1 MRKTLGGQRPGFS
14 TERLEE
20 LRELQTMMK
29 TYRNYGDGV
38 QYLRGLEHAAA
49 GPVPRIDFV
58 HATMMARHRARPML
72 REPVPGLC
80 TNALGPTLRTDC
92 PEMMYSHPAKGN
104 GFASQSSLCAF

>member
-1 MRKTLGGQRPGFS
+1 
-14 TERLEE
+14 
-20 LRELQTMMK
+20 MMK

-80 TNALGPTLRTDC
+80 TNALGPTLRTDRL
-92 PEMMYSHPAKGN
+92 EMMFSHPAPMEMALHHSRPCVPFKKKN
-104 GFASQSSLCAF
+104 NSKSQLPEFIIIFLL